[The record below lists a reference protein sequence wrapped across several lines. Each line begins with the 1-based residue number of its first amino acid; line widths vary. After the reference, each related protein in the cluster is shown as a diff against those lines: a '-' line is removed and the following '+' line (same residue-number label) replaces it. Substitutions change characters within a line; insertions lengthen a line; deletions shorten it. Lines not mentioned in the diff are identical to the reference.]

1 MSQGF
6 QGNNFSGKAMS
17 AKIKQMLLRFLAVPF
32 FLAALWWYLM
42 TVGIVDCN
50 PRRFGGCGLLDV
62 GFEGVF
68 VQVFNWLVT
77 ALLAVPGVA
86 LWVKSNQVQE

>member
-1 MSQGF
+1 MS
-6 QGNNFSGKAMS
+6 S
-17 AKIKQMLLRFLAVPF
+17 KIKQILLRVLAVPF
-32 FLAALWWYLM
+32 FLAALGWYLM
-42 TVGIVDCN
+42 TVGIVDCD

-77 ALLAVPGVA
+77 ALVAAPGGA
-86 LWVKSNQVQE
+86 LWMMSNQVRE